1 MNTQANSIEIEV
13 QAQEQGQLDAG
24 FLFASFKNT
33 GDSQA
38 VVNGVILPS
47 GEAKGYPFVGKAYNA
62 IPYDTQN
69 STLLILQIL

>member
-38 VVNGVILPS
+38 LVNGVTLPP
-47 GEAKGYPFVGKAYNA
+47 GEAKGYPFVGKAYQA
-62 IPYDTQN
+62 ISYNSQD
-69 STLLILQIL
+69 STLRILYIL